1 MKTSTKPD
9 SGFRNDAG
17 KYASYL
23 EHKLGTR
30 LEFVAAAR
38 YVHCLARQTTF
49 LSKGVQ

>member
-9 SGFRNDAG
+9 TGFRNDAG

-23 EHKLGTR
+23 EHNLGKR
-30 LEFVAAAR
+30 PEFVAIAR
-38 YVHCLARQTTF
+38 YVHCLPRQTRF